1 MAGEIQLN
9 GTSFATES
17 SGTIT
22 VNNGTLGSSIVF
34 PAGHILQT
42 VSNFQSSSV
51 TAGSNTA
58 STSASNS
65 HSGYILVV
73 SVGITFV
80 SQNPNILVYAD
91 SGEID
96 KCDSRM
102 NCRIFYNS
110 STITDANIN
119 SSELFETTY
128 GTNQSLVCLEI
139 GRGINN
145 GSETHRPG
153 VSYQQIVPISAS
165 AGDTY
170 YFALGIGRQLD
181 SASARVGNGAHPQ
194 IVVSEIK
201 S

>member
-1 MAGEIQLN
+1 MPNASFQLN
-9 GTSFATES
+9 SQEVFSEA
-17 SGTIT
+17 SG
-22 VNNGTLGSSIVF
+22 VVSVGAGF
-34 PAGHILQT
+34 PAGKILQT

-51 TAGSNTA
+51 TVSSGTA

-73 SVGITFV
+73 SVGITFM

-102 NCRIFYNS
+102 NCRVFYNS
-110 STITDANIN
+110 SAITDSNIN

-128 GTNQSLVCLEI
+128 GTGQSLVCLEV

-170 YFALGIGRQLD
+170 YFALGMARHTA
-181 SASARVGNGAHPQ
+181 SASSRVGNGAHPQ